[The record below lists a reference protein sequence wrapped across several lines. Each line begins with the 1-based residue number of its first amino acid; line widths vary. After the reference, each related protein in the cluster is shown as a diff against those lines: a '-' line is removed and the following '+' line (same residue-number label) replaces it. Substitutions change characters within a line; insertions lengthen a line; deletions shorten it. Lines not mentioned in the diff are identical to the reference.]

1 MKRYRG
7 ILVYLTLALALSAC
21 CDAGTWIKQST
32 AYTARVQMVD
42 FEDGVTPTTGLVAGT
57 MDEVSI
63 YKGAATAATDISGTT
78 TLTHRAGGVYTVTL
92 TTTDTNTLGCLMIV
106 LRDDSVCLPTT
117 LYYTVIPANSY
128 DSIIAGSD
136 YLDANAVQI
145 EGADAT
151 NQINAEADQALTDY
165 GANTTVPDAAGVAPT
180 AVEIREEMDSNSA
193 DLNTIAIDVAGLD
206 GDAMVGTDGAALA
219 ATALSASVWTAARAA
234 ALTDL
239 IDGGRLDLIFDTIA
253 IDVAG
258 LDGDAMVG
266 TDGAALA
273 ATALSTS
280 VWTAARAAAL
290 TDLID
295 GGRLDLLFDLTLG
308 DTSELQ
314 SNQGAWMTATGFSTH
329 AAADVWTATTRALT
343 ATGLD
348 AIILQIDGSGV
359 TLPNCVRLAARHLDG
374 DWTVSGISLT
384 HTDADGIIA
393 SWTMD
398 SATAPTK
405 RTKD

>member
-239 IDGGRLDLIFDTIA
+239 IDGGRLDL
-253 IDVAG
+253 
-258 LDGDAMVG
+258 
-266 TDGAALA
+266 
-273 ATALSTS
+273 
-280 VWTAARAAAL
+280 
-290 TDLID
+290 
-295 GGRLDLLFDLTLG
+295 LFDLTLG

-374 DWTVSGISLT
+374 DWTVSGTSLT